1 MNRRTKKNAIRT
13 RISAA
18 RPVSVHRST
27 GSASRARDGRS
38 MSERPSRAEVLSA
51 PASIARRALGRRAA
65 ERLAVA
71 LQTLDLRLRLAL
83 DLIVQRCVLQ
93 LRRDLLARA
102 EGVVEPVLHE
112 LGLVLLHPGL
122 AHVLPDEQERDGAD
136 RVRVRALR
144 VDRAEAQVVRRARVR
159 AGGGGRLE
167 RRLDV
172 LAVGVLDRGGGE
184 LVLQGVGLLDVA
196 DRALGLLHAAG
207 DAVIAL
213 RAGAGRPLDLLVD
226 ARAALPGRRVVGEE
240 LREVLRR
247 ARRVRAVAHR
257 DVVAR
262 QLHAGVLARD
272 LRVVPL
278 LDLAEEDVGRGLAV
292 ELEALLDAVEVV
304 GDRHGAEDG
313 RHVDRVRALLLG
325 GRDLVVLHRRVGGAE
340 VDGAR
345 AELRDAAAGADGLV
359 VDRRPVRLLE
369 AGGPL
374 LVDGGGE
381 RRAGAVDRA
390 AGLGGAARAG
400 ARARASRARVAVV
413 AAAGGGERERG

>member
-65 ERLAVA
+65 ERLAIA
-71 LQTLDLRLRLAL
+71 LQALDLGLRLAL
-83 DLIVQRCVLQ
+83 DLVGQRRVLQ

-196 DRALGLLHAAG
+196 DGALGLLDAAG

-247 ARRVRAVAHR
+247 AGRVGAVAHR

-262 QLHAGVLARD
+262 QLH
-272 LRVVPL
+272 
-278 LDLAEEDVGRGLAV
+278 
-292 ELEALLDAVEVV
+292 AVEVV

-313 RHVDRVRALLLG
+313 RHVDRIAALLLG

-345 AELRDAAAGADGLV
+345 AELRDAAARADGLV
-359 VDRRPVRLLE
+359 VDRRAVRLLE

-400 ARARASRARVAVV
+400 ARAAARAARTRVGVV
-413 AAAGGGERERG
+413 AAAGRSGERERGAAAQGEQVLRPHRDSSL